1 MFNPASS
8 KTTSRG
14 RIKVKLRGFP
24 MNVEEI
30 KARLSRL
37 ESLHSDFEAKFP
49 VLYSERDRESLLETV
64 KALHTIS
71 REKLE
76 ISSAVYR
83 EMAGAGGYAEAQA
96 KELYRNEH
104 QMKFRLEEL
113 LSLLSK
119 EDYDAKLKLSTAMD
133 RLAQFHRVYDYAVRK
148 ALGEL
153 AKEVEGL
160 ELLAGGEKEKKVPV
174 GIMEELRKI
183 KTLEGELE
191 TLRRFLFRLYTHPG
205 DVHRVEEALRDWH
218 SRGLLWVE
226 ARNVE
231 KLSGVENAEEILE
244 GLTLI
249 GVVEKKMRGGEGVY
263 RHRSYS
269 PG

>member
-1 MFNPASS
+1 
-8 KTTSRG
+8 
-14 RIKVKLRGFP
+14 

-37 ESLHSDFEAKFP
+37 ESLHSAFEEKFP
-49 VLYSERDRESLLETV
+49 LLYGGNDGEGLVEVLRELYS
-64 KALHTIS
+64 IS

-76 ISSAVYR
+76 LSSALYR
-83 EMAGAGGYAEAQA
+83 EMVGSTYAENQA

-104 QMKFRLEEL
+104 QMKFRIEEL
-113 LSLLSK
+113 ISLLAK
-119 EDYDAKLKLSTAMD
+119 GDYDAKLKLSTAMD

-148 ALGEL
+148 ALSEL
-153 AKEVEGL
+153 VREVEGL
-160 ELLAGGEKEKKVPV
+160 ELLAGGENQKKVPV

-183 KTLEGELE
+183 KTLEAELE
-191 TLRRFLFRLYTHPG
+191 TLKAFLFRLYAHPG
-205 DVHRVEEALRDWH
+205 DVHKVEDALRDWH

-231 KLSGVENAEEILE
+231 KLSGVETAGEILE
-244 GLTLI
+244 GLALI

-269 PG
+269 PD

>member
-1 MFNPASS
+1 
-8 KTTSRG
+8 
-14 RIKVKLRGFP
+14 

-37 ESLHSDFEAKFP
+37 ESLHSAFEEKFP
-49 VLYSERDRESLLETV
+49 LLYGGNDGEGLVEVLRELYS
-64 KALHTIS
+64 IS

-76 ISSAVYR
+76 LSSALYR
-83 EMAGAGGYAEAQA
+83 EMVGSTYTENQA

-104 QMKFRLEEL
+104 QMKFRIEEL
-113 LSLLSK
+113 ISLLAK
-119 EDYDAKLKLSTAMD
+119 GDYDAKLKLSTAMD

-153 AKEVEGL
+153 VREVEGL
-160 ELLAGGEKEKKVPV
+160 ELLAGGENQKKVPV

-183 KTLEGELE
+183 KTLEAELE
-191 TLRRFLFRLYTHPG
+191 TIKRFLFRLYAHPG
-205 DVHRVEEALRDWH
+205 DVHKVEDALRDWH

-231 KLSGVENAEEILE
+231 KLSGVETAGEILE
-244 GLTLI
+244 GLALI

-269 PG
+269 PD

>member
-1 MFNPASS
+1 
-8 KTTSRG
+8 
-14 RIKVKLRGFP
+14 
-24 MNVEEI
+24 MNIEEI
-30 KARLSRL
+30 KAQLSRL
-37 ESLHSDFEAKFP
+37 ESLHSAFEARFP
-49 VLYSERDRESLLETV
+49 ALYSEKDRESLLETI
-64 KALHTIS
+64 KALHAVS

-76 ISSAVYR
+76 VSSSLYR
-83 EMAGAGGYAEAQA
+83 EMSGIGSHAEAQA

-113 LSLLSK
+113 LSLLSRD
-119 EDYDAKLKLSTAMD
+119 DYDARMKLETTME
-133 RLAQFHRVYDYAVRK
+133 RLVQFHRVYDYAVRK

-153 AKEVEGL
+153 MGEVEGMA
-160 ELLAGGEKEKKVPV
+160 LLAEGEKEKKVPA

-183 KTLEGELE
+183 KTLEAELD
-191 TLRRFLFRLYTHPG
+191 TLKRFLLRLYLHPG
-205 DVHRVEEALRDWH
+205 DVHKVEEALRDWH

-231 KLSGVENAEEILE
+231 KLSGVENAGEILE
-244 GLTLI
+244 GLALI

-269 PG
+269 SG

>member
-1 MFNPASS
+1 
-8 KTTSRG
+8 
-14 RIKVKLRGFP
+14 

-37 ESLHSDFEAKFP
+37 ESLHSAFEEKFP
-49 VLYSERDRESLLETV
+49 LLYGGNDGEGLVEVLRELYS
-64 KALHTIS
+64 IS

-76 ISSAVYR
+76 LSSALYR
-83 EMAGAGGYAEAQA
+83 EMVGSTYAENQA

-104 QMKFRLEEL
+104 QMKFRIEEL
-113 LSLLSK
+113 ISLLAK
-119 EDYDAKLKLSTAMD
+119 GDYDAKLKLSTAMD

-153 AKEVEGL
+153 VREVEGL
-160 ELLAGGEKEKKVPV
+160 ELLAGGENQKKVPV

-183 KTLEGELE
+183 KTLEAELE
-191 TLRRFLFRLYTHPG
+191 TLKAFLFRLYAHPG
-205 DVHRVEEALRDWH
+205 DVHKVEDALRDWH

-231 KLSGVENAEEILE
+231 KLSGVETAGEILE
-244 GLTLI
+244 GLALI

-269 PG
+269 PD

>member
-1 MFNPASS
+1 
-8 KTTSRG
+8 
-14 RIKVKLRGFP
+14 

-37 ESLHSDFEAKFP
+37 ESLHSAFEDKFSI
-49 VLYSERDRESLLETV
+49 LYGENNGEKLIETLRELYDT
-64 KALHTIS
+64 S

-76 ISSAVYR
+76 LSSALYR
-83 EMAGAGGYAEAQA
+83 EMVGSTYAEDQA

-104 QMKFRLEEL
+104 QMKFRIEEL

-119 EDYDAKLKLSTAMD
+119 GDYDAKMKLLTAVD

-148 ALGEL
+148 ALSEL
-153 AKEVEGL
+153 AKEVERM
-160 ELLAGGEKEKKVPV
+160 ELLAGGENQKKVPV

-183 KTLEGELE
+183 KTLEEEIE
-191 TLRRFLFRLYTHPG
+191 TLKGFLFRLYAHPG
-205 DVHRVEEALRDWH
+205 DVHKVEEALRDWH

-231 KLSGVENAEEILE
+231 KLSGVENAGEILE
-244 GLTLI
+244 GLALI

-269 PG
+269 SG

>member
-1 MFNPASS
+1 
-8 KTTSRG
+8 
-14 RIKVKLRGFP
+14 

-37 ESLHSDFEAKFP
+37 ESLHSAFEEKFP
-49 VLYSERDRESLLETV
+49 LLYGENDREGLVGVLRE
-64 KALHTIS
+64 LHTIS

-76 ISSAVYR
+76 LSSALYR
-83 EMAGAGGYAEAQA
+83 EMVGSTYAENQA

-104 QMKFRLEEL
+104 QMKFRIEEL

-153 AKEVEGL
+153 AREVDGL
-160 ELLAGGEKEKKVPV
+160 ELLAGGENQKKVPV

-183 KTLEGELE
+183 KTLEAELE
-191 TLRRFLFRLYTHPG
+191 TLKGFLFRLYAHPG
-205 DVHRVEEALRDWH
+205 DVHKVEEALRDWH

-269 PG
+269 PD

>member
-1 MFNPASS
+1 
-8 KTTSRG
+8 
-14 RIKVKLRGFP
+14 

-37 ESLHSDFEAKFP
+37 ESLHSAFEERFP
-49 VLYSERDRESLLETV
+49 LLYSENDKEGLVEVLRE
-64 KALHTIS
+64 LHSIS

-76 ISSAVYR
+76 LSSALYR
-83 EMAGAGGYAEAQA
+83 EMVGSTYAENQA

-104 QMKFRLEEL
+104 QMKFRIEEM
-113 LSLLSK
+113 LSLLPK

-148 ALGEL
+148 ALSEL
-153 AKEVEGL
+153 AREVEGL
-160 ELLAGGEKEKKVPV
+160 ELLAGGENQKKVPA

-183 KTLEGELE
+183 KTLEAELE
-191 TLRRFLFRLYTHPG
+191 TLKAFLFRLYAHPG
-205 DVHRVEEALRDWH
+205 DVHKVEDAMRDWH

-231 KLSGVENAEEILE
+231 KLSGVEKAGEILE
-244 GLTLI
+244 GLALI

-269 PG
+269 PD

>member
-1 MFNPASS
+1 
-8 KTTSRG
+8 
-14 RIKVKLRGFP
+14 

-30 KARLSRL
+30 KTLLSRL
-37 ESLHSDFEAKFP
+37 ESLHSAFEEKFP
-49 VLYSERDRESLLETV
+49 LLYGGNDGEGLVEVLRELYS
-64 KALHTIS
+64 IS

-76 ISSAVYR
+76 LSSALYR
-83 EMAGAGGYAEAQA
+83 EMVGSTYAENQA

-104 QMKFRLEEL
+104 QMKFRIEEL
-113 LSLLSK
+113 LSLLAK
-119 EDYDAKLKLSTAMD
+119 GDYDAKLKLSTAMD

-148 ALGEL
+148 ALSEL
-153 AKEVEGL
+153 VREVEGL
-160 ELLAGGEKEKKVPV
+160 ELLAGGENQKKVPV

-183 KTLEGELE
+183 KTLEAELE
-191 TLRRFLFRLYTHPG
+191 TLKAFLFRLYAHPG
-205 DVHRVEEALRDWH
+205 DVHKVEDALRDWH

-231 KLSGVENAEEILE
+231 KLSGVRNAEEILE
-244 GLTLI
+244 GLALI

-269 PG
+269 PD